1 MGYSNSFKLKV
12 EGKISKKVKASET
25 CDCGVISED
34 LDSKF
39 CSKCGSPLIEK
50 TMEIDASHVIKE
62 FVKTYEE
69 GDAGYLLDE
78 KGNSE
83 ESGSGYK
90 IRDEIIE
97 FSQKYPDLTFILSC
111 HYDGGLV
118 SEGEPGTD
126 YFFISNGVEK
136 RAEAKITYTNPFT
149 GEIFNFK

>member
-12 EGKISKKVKASET
+12 QGTISRKVKASES

-50 TMEIDASHVIKE
+50 TMEVSPNHVIKE
-62 FVKTYEE
+62 FVEAYED

-78 KGNSE
+78 DGDSE

-111 HYDGGLV
+111 HYEAGLV